1 MFAWAVPAGIALD
14 IRRSNPS
21 GTLMIVI
28 AFIVTIVLGTV
39 EAWTR
44 MALGVHTIDQVA
56 LGAAI
61 GLWLAFTFEYCIRKD
76 LMNHLM
82 KLHANKRDE
91 IPQFKTLA
99 LCATGVAFL
108 YIGSAMVIYRITI
121 KCWTCRWLPPDE
133 ILIMIASKCP
143 QYKYPP

>member
-28 AFIVTIVLGTV
+28 AFIITVVLGTV

-44 MALGVHTIDQVA
+44 MALGVHTLDQVA
-56 LGAAI
+56 FGAVI

-76 LMNHLM
+76 LMSHLM
-82 KLHANKRDE
+82 KLHTNKRDE

-108 YIGSAMVIYRITI
+108 YIGSAMVIYRLTI
-121 KCWTCRWLPPDE
+121 GSWTGAWKGDNPEIRAIIIDKCQDSPE
-133 ILIMIASKCP
+133 
-143 QYKYPP
+143 

>member
-28 AFIVTIVLGTV
+28 AFIITVVLGTV

-44 MALGVHTIDQVA
+44 MALGVHTLDQVA
-56 LGAAI
+56 VGAVL

-99 LCATGVAFL
+99 LCATGVAIL
-108 YIGSAMVIYRITI
+108 YIGSAMVIYKLSIGSWTGPWEGDTPDLRAII
-121 KCWTCRWLPPDE
+121 IDKC
-133 ILIMIASKCP
+133 
-143 QYKYPP
+143 